1 MITPLYDQIIEARP
15 HSFGWLR
22 RSEFDEAS
30 SSPGQQ
36 RDYYEAWERPD
47 GRIVKLPRAA
57 FDQPLSLFLF
67 VRRHGEP
74 AVMVWP
80 KGAKQ
85 I

>member
-47 GRIVKLPRAA
+47 DARTFTRGPTGAVHTYLVARALLPHPSR
-57 FDQPLSLFLF
+57 
-67 VRRHGEP
+67 
-74 AVMVWP
+74 M
-80 KGAKQ
+80 
-85 I
+85 